1 MKLLV
6 NVTGLK
12 KIVFNRSV
20 VYKLR
25 EQNGNKYWERT
36 DGGGKRAN
44 CYVTYDK
51 MCANLWAL
59 GLDPK
64 NDAWVHGDT
73 FNVKTQAKMKVKS
86 EKPKNKK
93 KHKNDGLNFTG
104 SIDNA
109 TASGGSGAGAN
120 NVEQNKEFN
129 SIERFSKVIDAVDAA
144 VKTVENKRRKHPKE
158 ISFRGNPKTKWKQ
171 A

>member
-12 KIVFNRSV
+12 KIVFNQSV

-36 DGGGKRAN
+36 DGGGKRDN

-59 GLDPK
+59 GLDPE

-73 FNVKTQAKMKVKS
+73 FNVKTQAKMKVKAKPN
-86 EKPKNKK
+86 KPKNKK
-93 KHKNDGLNFTG
+93 KSKNNGLDSTEL
-104 SIDNA
+104 I
-109 TASGGSGAGAN
+109 
-120 NVEQNKEFN
+120 
-129 SIERFSKVIDAVDAA
+129 SKAIKALAAVD
-144 VKTVENKRRKHPKE
+144 VTTELFHSKKGNPPKE

>member
-12 KIVFNRSV
+12 KIVFNQSV

-25 EQNGNKYWERT
+25 EQNGNKFWERT

-59 GLDPK
+59 GLDPE

-73 FNVKTQAKMKVKS
+73 FNAITYAKMKTKS
-86 EKPKNKK
+86 EKLKPKKKDKNK
-93 KHKNDGLNFTG
+93 G
-104 SIDNA
+104 
-109 TASGGSGAGAN
+109 
-120 NVEQNKEFN
+120 QN
-129 SIERFSKVIDAVDAA
+129 SIEILNKALDAVDAA
-144 VKTVENKRRKHPKE
+144 VKIVENKRRKHPKE
-158 ISFRGNPKTKWKQ
+158 ISLRGNPKTEWK
-171 A
+171 

>member
-12 KIVFNRSV
+12 KIVFNQSV

-36 DGGGKRAN
+36 DGGGKRPDSIVSYA
-44 CYVTYDK
+44 K
-51 MCANLWAL
+51 MCSNLWSI

-93 KHKNDGLNFTG
+93 KSKNNRLDSTELL
-104 SIDNA
+104 
-109 TASGGSGAGAN
+109 
-120 NVEQNKEFN
+120 
-129 SIERFSKVIDAVDAA
+129 SKAIKALAAVD
-144 VKTVENKRRKHPKE
+144 VTTELFHSKKGNPPKE

>member
-36 DGGGKRAN
+36 DGGGKRPDSIVSYA
-44 CYVTYDK
+44 K
-51 MCANLWAL
+51 MCSNLWSI

-64 NDAWVHGDT
+64 NDTWVHGDT
-73 FNVKTQAKMKVKS
+73 FNAITYAKMKMKS
-86 EKPKNKK
+86 EKLKPKKKDKNK
-93 KHKNDGLNFTG
+93 G
-104 SIDNA
+104 
-109 TASGGSGAGAN
+109 
-120 NVEQNKEFN
+120 QN
-129 SIERFSKVIDAVDAA
+129 SIEILNKALDAVDAA
-144 VKTVENKRRKHPKE
+144 VKIVENKRRKHPKE
-158 ISFRGNPKTKWKQ
+158 ISLRGNPKTEWK
-171 A
+171 